1 MSHSLIVLPDDTA
14 QPILDALGAAKK
26 SLQIRM
32 FLFTD
37 PALINA
43 VIAAK
48 RRGVK
53 VRVMLNPARRG
64 GESENDDTKLKLI
77 HEGIEVID
85 SSPAFDLTHQKS
97 MVIDGSDGFVES
109 FNWET
114 RDLTVTRDYAVVTTH
129 KVEVEE
135 MNACFEADWERKQF
149 NPGQY
154 SQLIWCPNN
163 GRERI
168 ANFIDSAK
176 HSLWLQNERYQDT
189 VIIERLVKA
198 VERGVS
204 LRVLARPPHTL
215 KKDKLVEGVGGL
227 RIMQDVGAKIHT
239 LKGLKLHAKMI
250 LADDARAIV
259 GSINLSPGSFDG
271 RRELAIETDAHHV
284 VKRLNKTA
292 QEDWDN
298 SHKLDLSDE
307 GLLKDLSKRE
317 ETAGGAQL
325 LVVKA
330 GGKDKDKPKSK
341 HDGTD

>member
-14 QPILDALGAAKK
+14 QPILDAFSSAKK
-26 SLQIRM
+26 SLRIRM

-37 PALINA
+37 PGLIDA
-43 VIAAK
+43 VVAAK
-48 RRGVK
+48 RRGVD

-64 GESENDDTKLKLI
+64 GESENDETKSKLADA
-77 HEGIEVID
+77 GIVVMD
-85 SSPAFDLTHQKS
+85 SNPAFQLTHQKS
-97 MVIDGSDGFVES
+97 MVVDNEIGFVES

-114 RDLTVTRDYAVVTTH
+114 RDLTVTRDYAVITTQ
-129 KVEVEE
+129 KTEVAE
-135 MNACFEADWERKQF
+135 MNDCFEADWARKAF
-149 NPGQY
+149 NPGQH

-176 HSLWLQNERYQDT
+176 RSLWLQNERYQDT
-189 VIIERLVKA
+189 VIIERLVRA
-198 VERGVS
+198 AERGVR
-204 LRVLARPPHTL
+204 LHILARPPHTL

-227 RIMQDVGAKIHT
+227 RIMHDVGAKVHT

-250 LADDARAIV
+250 LADDRRAIV

-284 VKRLNKTA
+284 VKRLSEAA
-292 QEDWDN
+292 QTDWEN
-298 SHKLDLSDE
+298 SHKLDLTDE
-307 GLLKDLSKRE
+307 GLLKDLSKRSSTE
-317 ETAGGAQL
+317 GGAEL

-330 GGKDKDKPKSK
+330 GGKDAQRPKSK

>member
-1 MSHSLIVLPDDTA
+1 MTHSLIVLPDDTA
-14 QPILDALGAAKK
+14 KPILDAVFNAKK
-26 SLQIRM
+26 TLQIRM

-37 PALINA
+37 PELINA

-64 GESENDDTKLKLI
+64 GESENDETKKKLAQA
-77 HEGIEVID
+77 GIEVID
-85 SSPAFDLTHQKS
+85 SNPAFDLTHQKS
-97 MVIDGSDGFVES
+97 MVIDSQIGFIES

-114 RDLTVTRDYAVVTTH
+114 RDLTVTRDYAVVTTQ
-129 KVEVEE
+129 KMEVQE
-135 MNACFEADWERKQF
+135 MDDCFEADWERKTF
-149 NPGQY
+149 SPGDH

-198 VERGVS
+198 LERGVS
-204 LRVLARPPHTL
+204 LHILARPPHTL
-215 KKDKLVEGVGGL
+215 KKEKLVEGVGGL
-227 RIMQDVGAKIHT
+227 RIMHDVGAKIHT

-250 LADDARAIV
+250 LADDKRAVV

-284 VKRLNKTA
+284 VKRLYETA
-292 QEDWDN
+292 QTDWDN
-298 SHKLDLSDE
+298 SKKIDLTDQ
-307 GLLKDLSKRE
+307 GLLRDLSKRA
-317 ETAGGAQL
+317 ETEGGAEL

-330 GGKDKDKPKSK
+330 GGKKKPAAK
-341 HDGTD
+341 HDGSD

>member
-1 MSHSLIVLPDDTA
+1 MTHSLIVLPDDTA
-14 QPILDALGAAKK
+14 KPILDAVFAAKK
-26 SLQIRM
+26 TLQIRM

-37 PALINA
+37 PELINA

-48 RRGVK
+48 RRGVN

-64 GESENDDTKLKLI
+64 GESENDETKAKLAQA
-77 HEGIEVID
+77 GIDVID
-85 SSPAFDLTHQKS
+85 SNPAFDLTHQKS
-97 MVIDGSDGFVES
+97 MVIDSEIGFIES

-114 RDLTVTRDYAVVTTH
+114 RDLTVTRDYAVITTQ
-129 KVEVEE
+129 KMEVQE
-135 MNACFEADWERKQF
+135 MDDCFEADWERKAF
-149 NPGQY
+149 NPGDH

-189 VIIERLVKA
+189 VIIERLVSA
-198 VERGVS
+198 LERGVR
-204 LRVLARPPHTL
+204 LHILARPPHTL

-227 RIMQDVGAKIHT
+227 RIMHDVGAKIHT
-239 LKGLKLHAKMI
+239 LKSLKLHAKMI

-284 VKRLNKTA
+284 VKRLYETA
-292 QEDWDN
+292 QTDWSN
-298 SHKLDLSDE
+298 SKKIDLTDE
-307 GLLKDLSKRE
+307 GLLHDLDKRA
-317 ETAGGAQL
+317 ETAGGAEL

-330 GGKDKDKPKSK
+330 GGKKKPASK

>member
-1 MSHSLIVLPDDTA
+1 MTHSLIVLPDDTA
-14 QPILDALGAAKK
+14 QPILDAVSAAKQ

-37 PALINA
+37 PALIDA
-43 VIAAK
+43 VVAAK
-48 RRGVK
+48 HRGVA

-64 GESENDDTKLKLI
+64 GESENDETKAKLTRA
-77 HEGIEVID
+77 GIEVKD
-85 SSPAFDLTHQKS
+85 SNPAFELTHQKS
-97 MVIDGSDGFVES
+97 MVIDETTGFVES

-114 RDLTVTRDYAVVTTH
+114 KDLTVTRDYAVITTQ
-129 KVEVEE
+129 KTEVAE
-135 MNACFEADWERKQF
+135 MITCFDADWAREGF
-149 NPGQY
+149 NPGQH

-189 VIIERLVKA
+189 VIIERLVRA
-198 VERGVS
+198 VERGVR
-204 LRVLARPPHTL
+204 LHILARPPHTL

-227 RIMQDVGAKIHT
+227 RIMHDVGAKVHT

-250 LADDARAIV
+250 LADDRRAIV

-284 VKRLNKTA
+284 VNRLNKAA
-292 QEDWDN
+292 QQDWGN
-298 SHKLDLSDE
+298 SHKLDLTDE
-307 GLLKDLSKRE
+307 GLLKDLSKRS
-317 ETAGGAQL
+317 ETADGAEL

-330 GGKDKDKPKSK
+330 GGKDANKPKTK

>member
-1 MSHSLIVLPDDTA
+1 MSHSIIVLPDDTA
-14 QPILDALGAAKK
+14 QPILDAVSAAKK

-32 FLFTD
+32 FVFTD
-37 PALINA
+37 PGLINA

-48 RRGVK
+48 RRGVD

-64 GESENDDTKLKLI
+64 GESENDETKKKLA
-77 HEGIEVID
+77 HVGIEIKD
-85 SSPAFDLTHQKS
+85 SNPAFELTHQKS
-97 MVIDGSDGFVES
+97 MVIDGSTGFVES

-129 KVEVEE
+129 KGEVEE
-135 MNACFEADWERKQF
+135 MVACFEADWARKQF
-149 NPGQY
+149 NPGDH

-176 HSLWLQNERYQDT
+176 HTLWLQNERYQDT
-189 VIIERLVKA
+189 VIIERLVRA
-198 VERGVS
+198 AARGVN
-204 LRVLARPPHTL
+204 LHVLARPPHTL
-215 KKDKLVEGVGGL
+215 KKDKLIEGVGGL
-227 RIMQDVGAKIHT
+227 RIMHDVGAKIHT

-250 LADDARAIV
+250 LADEKRAIV

-284 VKRLNKTA
+284 VKRLNEA
-292 QEDWDN
+292 VQQDWKN
-298 SHKLDLSDE
+298 SEKLDLTDA
-307 GLLKDLSKRE
+307 GLLHDLSKRS
-317 ETAGGAQL
+317 ETADGAQL

-330 GGKDKDKPKSK
+330 GGKDAHNPKSK
-341 HDGTD
+341 HHGND

>member
-1 MSHSLIVLPDDTA
+1 MSHSVIVLPDDTA
-14 QPILDALGAAKK
+14 QPILDAVSAAKK
-26 SLQIRM
+26 SLRIRM
-32 FLFTD
+32 FVFTD
-37 PALINA
+37 PGLINA

-48 RRGVK
+48 RRGVD

-64 GESENDDTKLKLI
+64 GESENDETKTKLA
-77 HEGIEVID
+77 HAGIEIKD
-85 SSPAFDLTHQKS
+85 SNPAFELTHQKS
-97 MVIDGSDGFVES
+97 MVIDDSIGFVES

-135 MNACFEADWERKQF
+135 MDSCFEADWARKQF
-149 NPGQY
+149 NPGDH

-176 HSLWLQNERYQDT
+176 HTLWLQNERYQDT
-189 VIIERLVKA
+189 VIIERLVRA
-198 VERGVS
+198 AARGVS
-204 LRVLARPPHTL
+204 LHVLARPPHTL
-215 KKDKLVEGVGGL
+215 KKDKLIEGVGGL
-227 RIMQDVGAKIHT
+227 RIMHDVGAKIHT

-250 LADDARAIV
+250 LADDKRAIV

-284 VKRLNKTA
+284 VKRLNEAA
-292 QEDWDN
+292 QQDWGN
-298 SHKLDLSDE
+298 SEKLDLTDA
-307 GLLKDLSKRE
+307 GLLHDLSKRS
-317 ETAGGAQL
+317 ETADGAQL

-330 GGKDKDKPKSK
+330 GGKDAHKPKSK
-341 HDGTD
+341 HDGND